1 MSRIQI
7 KYAYISC
14 LIVTVSSF
22 MFLSPVIVSAN
33 TASDSATLN
42 RQVVESASARPAAHP
57 STTVKVT
64 KRQARIKTKL
74 KKYLHAV
81 TRDKTA
87 AVSFYNLTPV
97 KGSPAAKS
105 AQAAVYQQG
114 KLAVHARGNH
124 VTTSASTYKLYIA
137 AYLMHL
143 KQRHRF
149 TWTKANRA
157 GVTRMIV
164 QSANDYPVSVLQKH
178 GRTRI
183 NHWLASQNYY
193 GKAFSTTRA
202 TKTTANSLVKVLK
215 DLHTGQGAFTNRRDR
230 KFILK
235 QMGRQVYR
243 RGIPTGAA
251 RATKGTTVQDKVGF
265 LADNNG
271 DAGIVTLPNGQRY
284 LLVILTWGRGQH
296 GFSGYPRIA
305 RIAEHVQ
312 KIVY

>member
-1 MSRIQI
+1 MTDSRRTPR
-7 KYAYISC
+7 
-14 LIVTVSSF
+14 LILGLLVG
-22 MFLSPVIVSAN
+22 LSGLMLTPAAFVSAN
-33 TASDSATLN
+33 KVAEPTPVTQQAVKT
-42 RQVVESASARPAAHP
+42 P
-57 STTVKVT
+57 STHAVT
-64 KRQARIKTKL
+64 KRQKHIKTKL
-74 KKYLHAV
+74 KKYLNAV

-97 KGSPAAKS
+97 KGSPAAK
-105 AQAAVYQQG
+105 AAHAAVYRQG

-149 TWTKANRA
+149 SWTKANRA
-157 GVTRMIV
+157 GMTRMIV
-164 QSANDYPVSVLQKH
+164 HSANDYPVSVLQKH
-178 GRTRI
+178 GRTPI
-183 NHWLASQNYY
+183 NHWIASQGYY
-193 GKAFSTTRA
+193 GKTFSARRA
-202 TKTTANSLVKVLK
+202 SRTPANSLVKVLQ
-215 DLHTGQGAFTNRRDR
+215 DLQGGRRAFSHRRDR
-230 KFILK
+230 NFILK

-243 RGIPTGAA
+243 RGIPTGVQ
-251 RATKGTTVQDKVGF
+251 RANKGTTVQDKVGF

-296 GFSGYPRIA
+296 GFTGYPRIA

-312 KIVY
+312 RIVY